1 METMRVMV
9 VDDEMPARMRLLQLL
24 DKQSDVEVAG
34 VGEDGTDAIR
44 LLQETSPDL
53 LFLDIQMPGSGGF
66 DVLGALPPERVP
78 PTIFVT
84 GYDAYA
90 IRAFEARALDYL
102 LKPFSD
108 ERFEAALHVARSY
121 IRTRRVGDLR
131 VRLARLL
138 EGEVAA
144 DDSHH
149 LDRLVL
155 KSSGRVIFL
164 DVADIDWIEGAGVY
178 VNLHVGSRSYLHRST
193 IGQLQERL
201 DPNRFVRLHRSTIV
215 NTSRIVELQQ
225 RTHGNYAVIIKGGR
239 ELSLSR
245 LYRSELEHWLRQSL

>member
-1 METMRVMV
+1 VDMIRVMV
-9 VDDEMPARMRLLQLL
+9 IDDEMPARMRLLQLL
-24 DKQSDVEVAG
+24 EKQADVEVAG

-44 LLQETSPDL
+44 LLQESSPDL
-53 LFLDIQMPGSGGF
+53 LFLDVHMPGLDGF
-66 DVLGALPPERVP
+66 EVLRDVSLDQVP

-108 ERFEAALHVARSY
+108 ERFEAALQVARSY
-121 IRTRRVGDLR
+121 IRTRKVGDLR
-131 VRLARLL
+131 LQIAKLL
-138 EGEVAA
+138 EGEGAA
-144 DDSHH
+144 DGSQY
-149 LDRLVL
+149 LDRVVL

-164 DVADIDWIEGAGVY
+164 DVGDIDWIEAAGVY
-178 VNLHVGSRSYLHRST
+178 VNLHVGSKSYLHRST

-201 DPNRFVRLHRSTIV
+201 DPRRFVRLHRSTIV

-225 RTHGNYAVIIKGGR
+225 RSHGNYAVIIKGGR

-245 LYRSELEHWLRQSL
+245 LYRPELEHWLRQSL